1 MMEDRIQVFR
11 FTQDAQAVRTVDREG
26 EIWFVAKDVCDILE
40 LTNSRKAV
48 ADLDE
53 DEKMT
58 VTNSDGHSGKRG
70 GAQSLNI
77 VSEAGLYKL
86 IFRSRKPVAK
96 AFSRWVTHE
105 VLPQIRRTGQY
116 SARMPLML
124 TDRLQARI
132 LAIVTKYGPCTLR
145 HISMNCSHYGADSQR
160 RRAAIVEL
168 VASGRIV
175 CDGTP
180 LEPGATYRLNVRMA
194 LEQC

>member
-1 MMEDRIQVFR
+1 MMEDKIQVFR
-11 FTQDAQAVRTVDREG
+11 FTQDAQAVRTIDREG

-40 LTNSRKAV
+40 IQNPRDAI
-48 ADLDE
+48 ADLDN
-53 DEKMT
+53 DEKG
-58 VTNSDGHSGKRG
+58 VGISDTLG

-77 VSEAGLYKL
+77 ISEAGLYKL
-86 IFRSRKPVAK
+86 IFRSRKPAAK

-116 SARMPLML
+116 SARIPLMM

-160 RRAAIVEL
+160 RRAAIMDL
-168 VASGRIV
+168 VASGQIV

-180 LEPGATYRLNVRMA
+180 MEPGATYRLNVRMA